1 MAVAAE
7 EMTTVVTWPS
17 FRLIMGPWTSESFAR
32 DLWGLSPS
40 SKRFPINGKG
50 FGPGGSLLWIA
61 LLLEITCKAW
71 IKSQVR
77 QRHIIPLKKFIFINE
92 L

>member
-1 MAVAAE
+1 MAAE
-7 EMTTVVTWPS
+7 EMTIVVTWPS
-17 FRLIMGPWTSESFAR
+17 FRLIMGPWTSESFAK

-50 FGPGGSLLWIA
+50 FGPGGSFLGIA
-61 LLLEITCKAW
+61 LLLKIMWKAW
-71 IKSQVR
+71 IMIQVR
-77 QRHIIPLKKFIFINE
+77 QRHIIQLKKSIFLRE